1 MINLSKVFK
10 DKGIGDHMD
19 KLILS
24 TDNEG
29 KFQEISHMLSD
40 LDIEVMRKSDVGLGD
55 VEPVEDGNSLE
66 ENARIKVDALDI
78 KDAYILGD
86 DTGLYVEALNGEPGI
101 HAARYAGEHV
111 TDEDNR
117 KKMLKA
123 LEGESNRKA
132 YFKTVMALRYNDKIW
147 YTEGVCEGKIT
158 EEEHGELGFGYDSI
172 FLPNESDETFGEM
185 SEESKNQISHRSKA
199 LKNLSS
205 LLKEL
210 I

>member
-1 MINLSKVFK
+1 
-10 DKGIGDHMD
+10 MD

-29 KFQEISHMLSD
+29 KFQEISHMLKD
-40 LDIEVMRKSDVGLGD
+40 IHIEVLRKSDVGMGD
-55 VEPVEDGNSLE
+55 IEPIEDGNSLE
-66 ENARIKVDALDI
+66 ENAKIKVDALDI

-86 DTGLYVEALNGEPGI
+86 DTGLYVEALDGEPGI

-111 TDEDNR
+111 TYEDNR

-123 LEGESNRKA
+123 MEGKANRKA

-147 YTEGVCEGKIT
+147 YREGICEGQIT
-158 EEEHGELGFGYDSI
+158 EQERGDLGFGYDSI
-172 FLPNESDETFGEM
+172 FLPDGYDQTFGEM
-185 SEESKNQISHRSKA
+185 SEELKNKISHRSKA
-199 LKNLSS
+199 LENLSS